1 MKRLWSLAALIAIFP
16 TMLAWLFLTG
26 DTQRFLEFLPMFGAG
41 TILGTFAIVTLYR
54 EGKDTTTK

>member
-26 DTQRFLEFLPMFGAG
+26 DTQRFLEFFPMFGGG
-41 TILGTFAIVTLYR
+41 TIVGIFAIVTLYR